1 MQHSIAVVPDPI
13 GVPVNQNQ
21 EEDRSHSSDEE
32 GRWGAEEIT
41 RIVLRPLATPLPLA
55 FFAFGI
61 GSFLL
66 SGQQLGLIPQD
77 ETKLVALVLG
87 LFVFPLEALAAVFAL
102 LARESLGAT
111 ALGIFS
117 ASWLTTAVTTYTQPP
132 GSTAVTLGLF
142 QLVLMFA
149 LVLLGISGVS
159 GKPLISAIILLA
171 AVRFGLDG
179 LYELTSFTALE
190 FVSGIFGVVVFLFA
204 FYGGLALVL
213 EDLQHRTVL
222 PFGRRGEALDAI
234 EGDIGDQVGPLEQE
248 PGVRKQL

>member
-1 MQHSIAVVPDPI
+1 MS
-13 GVPVNQNQ
+13 QNIEQ
-21 EEDRSHSSDEE
+21 DRTNSSGEERRLEA
-32 GRWGAEEIT
+32 GEIT

-77 ETKLVALVLG
+77 ETQVVALVIG
-87 LFVFPLEALAAVFAL
+87 LFVFPLQALAAVFAL
-102 LARESLGAT
+102 LARETLGAT
-111 ALGIFS
+111 ALGLFA
-117 ASWLTTAVTTYTQPP
+117 ASWLTTAVTSYTLPP
-132 GSTAVTLGLF
+132 GSTTVTLGLF
-142 QLVLMFA
+142 QLILMFS
-149 LVLLGISGVS
+149 LVLLGVSGVG

-179 LYELTSFTALE
+179 LYQLTSLTALE
-190 FVSGIFGVVVFLFA
+190 FVSGIFGVVVVLFA

-213 EDLQHRTVL
+213 EDLKHQTVL

-234 EGDIGDQVGPLEQE
+234 QGDIGDQVGPLEKE